1 EPFLTALSLGAPP
14 HGGFALGLDRYIA
27 CLAAEGNPHAS
38 VREIIAFPK
47 TKEGRCAMFL
57 ITMLHN
63 NSTPFEPLML
73 SRYHCSFDSSS
84 LS

>member
-27 CLAAEGNPHAS
+27 CLAAEGTPHAS

-47 TKEGRCAMFL
+47 TKEGRCAMF
-57 ITMLHN
+57 
-63 NSTPFEPLML
+63 STPFEPDNEML
-73 SRYHCSFDSSS
+73 SRYHCSFDRSSQS
-84 LS
+84 